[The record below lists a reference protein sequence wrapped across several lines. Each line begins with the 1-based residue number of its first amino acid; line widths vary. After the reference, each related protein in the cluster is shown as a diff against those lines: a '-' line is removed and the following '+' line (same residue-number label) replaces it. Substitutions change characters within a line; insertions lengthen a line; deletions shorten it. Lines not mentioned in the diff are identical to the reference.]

1 MGQLFTIGCSI
12 LSLDDFIR
20 NLKINKINVIADV
33 RSIPY
38 SRITPQFNKENLQE
52 RLRKE
57 HILYGEFSKEF
68 GARRTEFCA
77 YEDNQVSFKKT
88 RQLPAFLEG
97 VKRIQKGL
105 EMGYSIGLMC
115 TEKNPLACH
124 RFSLVARGIFEQTRI
139 EASHVLTDAS
149 IVSTEVLENQMLKDF
164 NLEQDFFSDRNE
176 RIESAYNLLN
186 KKIGYVLPQKE
197 ESCDKEEMNSN
208 AKDIYMFG

>member
-52 RLRKE
+52 RLKKE

-124 RFSLVARGIFEQTRI
+124 RFSLVARGIIEQTGI
-139 EASHVLTDAS
+139 DVSHVLTDAS
-149 IVSTEVLENQMLKDF
+149 IVSTELLENQMLKDF
-164 NLEQDFFSDRNE
+164 NLEQDLFSNRNE
-176 RIESAYNLLN
+176 RIETAYNMLN
-186 KKIGYVLPQKE
+186 KKIGYILPQKE
-197 ESCDKEEMNSN
+197 ESCDKEEMNNN

>member
-88 RQLPAFLEG
+88 MQLPAFLEG

-115 TEKNPLACH
+115 TEKNPLACQ
-124 RFSLVARGIFEQTRI
+124 RFSLVARETK
-139 EASHVLTDAS
+139 VP
-149 IVSTEVLENQMLKDF
+149 
-164 NLEQDFFSDRNE
+164 
-176 RIESAYNLLN
+176 
-186 KKIGYVLPQKE
+186 KKILNLTSDPLKHIKMELMVVIGRYWSK
-197 ESCDKEEMNSN
+197 N
-208 AKDIYMFG
+208 